1 MRLLI
6 DMNLSPE
13 WVAVLQQEGWEAL
26 HWSTVG
32 DPRASDHTIMAWAR
46 ANDYIVFTH
55 DLDFGAI
62 LAVTKGEG
70 PSVFQVRTQDVA
82 PEHLKEIVIRTLK
95 QHRLLLE
102 EGALLVLD
110 EAKTRVRILPLGH

>member
-1 MRLLI
+1 MKLLI

-13 WVAVLQQEGWEAL
+13 WVAVLIRNGWEAL

-32 DPRASDHTIMAWAR
+32 DPGASDHIIMDWAL
-46 ANDYIVFTH
+46 ANGYIIFTH

-62 LAVTKGEG
+62 LATTRGEG
-70 PSVFQVRTQDVA
+70 PSVFQVRTQDIT
-82 PEHLKEIVIRTLK
+82 PEHLEGIVIRAFH

-102 EGALLVLD
+102 QGKVG
-110 EAKTRVRILPLGH
+110 VSP